1 MSKTVLITGA
11 SSGFGKLTAKTF
23 AANGW
28 NVVATM
34 RSPEKETELSGIDG
48 IHVTR
53 LDVTDSNSIQAAI
66 AGANAR
72 FGVIDVLINNAGYG
86 GHALFEQADMDA
98 IRVMYETNV
107 FGPMNMMRAV
117 LPAMRKK
124 GDGVI
129 VNVSSMAGL
138 FGLPGNGIYS
148 STKFALN
155 GLSEAMAQ
163 DYTALGVRV
172 HIVEPGAYPTTGFN
186 GATDDHLEV
195 GDDQLSTYS
204 NSLREHIKQIG
215 AQMAQVGGSLA
226 DPQEVANVIY
236 ACAIN
241 PEMPV
246 HNPTGSDAQMLTGM
260 IDKAENR
267 QAFIQQMEEMLLPK
281 A

>member
-11 SSGFGKLTAKTF
+11 SSGFGKLAAKTF

-34 RSPEKETELSGIDG
+34 RSPEKESELTGIDG

-53 LDVTDSNSIQAAI
+53 LDVTDADSIAA
-66 AGANAR
+66 AMDEARNTFGA
-72 FGVIDVLINNAGYG
+72 IDVLVNNAGYG

-107 FGPMNMMRAV
+107 FGPMNTMRAV

-129 VNVSSMAGL
+129 INVSSMAGL
-138 FGLPGNGIYS
+138 FGLPGNGVYS

-163 DYTALGVRV
+163 DYAALGVRV

-186 GATDDHLEV
+186 TATDDHLQV
-195 GDDQLSTYS
+195 GDDQLSGYS
-204 NSLREHIKQIG
+204 NALRRHIEQIG

-226 DPQEVANVIY
+226 DPQEVADVIY
-236 ACAIN
+236 ACAID
-241 PEMPV
+241 PDMPV
-246 HNPTGSDAQMLTGM
+246 HNPTGADAQMLTGM

-267 QAFIQQMEEMLLPK
+267 QNFIDQMEEMLLPK
-281 A
+281 V

>member
-11 SSGFGKLTAKTF
+11 SSGFGKLTARTF
-23 AANGW
+23 AAAGW

-34 RSPEKETELSGIDG
+34 RSPEKETKLSELENVF
-48 IHVTR
+48 VTR
-53 LDVTDSNSIQAAI
+53 LDVTDQDSIKAAI
-66 AGANAR
+66 IAATER
-72 FGVIDVLINNAGYG
+72 FGAIDVLVNNAGYG

-107 FGPMNMMRAV
+107 FGPMAMMRAV
-117 LPAMRKK
+117 LPAMREK
-124 GDGVI
+124 GEGVI
-129 VNVSSMAGL
+129 INVSSMAGL
-138 FGLPGNGIYS
+138 FGLPGNGVYS

-186 GATDDHLEV
+186 GATDDHLDA
-195 GDDQLSTYS
+195 GDDQLSNHS
-204 NSLREHIKQIG
+204 NALRRHIEQIG

-226 DPQEVANVIY
+226 DPQEVADVIY
-236 ACAIN
+236 ACALD
-241 PEMPV
+241 PDMPV
-246 HNPTGSDAQMLTGM
+246 HNPTGSDAQMLSGM
-260 IDKAENR
+260 IDKAETR
-267 QAFIQQMEEMLLPK
+267 QVFIDQMEGMLLPK